1 MEEFVDDDLQTMS
14 RGDLFGEVR
23 KDAEK
28 EWVSLVA
35 AVEQSVTTVRAWDGA
50 VERRLIMASSPRART
65 SKVVPTVKTTRAPR
79 TRRAK

>member
-1 MEEFVDDDLQTMS
+1 MDDDLQTMS
-14 RGDLFGEVR
+14 RGDLVGEVR

-35 AVEQSVTTVRAWDGA
+35 AMEQGVTTVRVWDGA

-65 SKVVPTVKTTRAPR
+65 SKVVPTVKTAQAPG
-79 TRRAK
+79 TRRAG